1 MTAARPHTP
10 TSEVLDGLLQGAPA
24 EKVTLGWLIDS
35 LQERSFGI
43 VMLLL
48 GLISLVPGAAT
59 FAALFL
65 TIPAF
70 QMMMARRAPAF
81 PGFVS
86 RRALPTRRLSGL
98 IGRLNPV
105 LRRLEKVIRP
115 RWTTPFETT
124 KRIVGGIVL
133 LLAVSLL
140 SPIPFSHVPP
150 ALVIVLLS
158 FAYLEEDGIAL
169 CVALA
174 AALATLAFTGVAVW
188 ATIKGIDFL
197 DPATVAPGGGI

>member
-1 MTAARPHTP
+1 MTAQRHHTP
-10 TSEVLDGLLQGAPA
+10 TSAVLEHLLEGAPA
-24 EKVTLGWLIDS
+24 ERVTLGWLIAS

-43 VMLLL
+43 VMMLL
-48 GLISLVPGAAT
+48 GLVSLVPGAAT
-59 FAALFL
+59 FTAIFL

-70 QMMMARRAPAF
+70 QMMMARKAPVF

-86 RRALPTRRLSGL
+86 RRSLPTRRLSGL

-105 LRRLEKVIRP
+105 LRRLERLIRP
-115 RWTTPFETT
+115 RWTTPFEAT
-124 KRIVGGIVL
+124 KRIVGGIL
-133 LLAVSLL
+133 LLLGISML

-169 CVALA
+169 CVALT
-174 AALATLAFTGVAVW
+174 AALASFCFIGIALW
-188 ATIKGIDFL
+188 ATVKGIDFL
-197 DPATVAPGGGI
+197 DPATVASGGSG